1 VLMKYKD
8 TKINQGGL
16 MRYCLASLSN
26 WIEQHL
32 DDPIEEGKIIT
43 CEYETVEK
51 DQMILK
57 GNIWC
62 WNRA

>member
-1 VLMKYKD
+1 
-8 TKINQGGL
+8 
-16 MRYCLASLSN
+16 MRCCLASLSN